1 MGYVSKYSFYL
12 WLSPRTRMKM
22 MWYQEVPAVEVREQL
37 YGNKT
42 GMEREYEHRGV
53 LEQGPNSRCV
63 MSEGHLIEVLL
74 FE

>member
-1 MGYVSKYSFYL
+1 
-12 WLSPRTRMKM
+12 

-37 YGNKT
+37 YENKT

-53 LEQGPNSRCV
+53 LEHGPNSRCV
-63 MSEGHLIEVLL
+63 MSEGHLLEVLM